1 MKPQER
7 SRPTING
14 ILDAL
19 ATRAGLTLSLV
30 GLALICFLAGVNV
43 ERSVKKLDDYQH
55 SYNDRLIRNGF
66 VSLSDIQRLLLSAQE
81 AVENGEFTA
90 EGELAFIQASDF
102 LFVRTKH
109 FRRTLLLGEPF
120 EPSEDAVRAMEAMLD
135 VSERAVATGL
145 VNVPGLWD
153 ELLATSDDARRK
165 LVIFLEEMA
174 RLQNALML
182 DQSRAVRE
190 QRTVVLASLLGL
202 TFVGIA
208 ALLLLRREVLG
219 RQARDRAE
227 RDVEFLAYFDK
238 LTELPNRAQFQS
250 RLDKSL
256 TKQEPIALILVDVDD
271 FKTINDT
278 YGHAAGD
285 TVLRH
290 VGKLLSA
297 QVENSDGFA
306 ARIGGDE
313 FAIVLP
319 TDDLDELTHK
329 CNGLLQEAR
338 KGLSYEGETFHVGLS
353 IGFATSTLLGQD
365 LSLSVD
371 TICRVADFALYS
383 SKSNGR
389 GRFTQYDKTLE
400 KRFLERQ
407 SMVDDLPHAIVE
419 GELAIYL
426 QPKVYLPDGD
436 PYGFEALVRWK
447 RDGRVVPP
455 DEFIKVA
462 EECGLIYEIDQY
474 VLRSA
479 TRLLA
484 EYNHDHQTDYSV
496 SVNLSAL
503 HFNARRIIGWVQE
516 ALNTSALAPD
526 LLTLEI
532 TETAELRDWQEA
544 QSIMSE
550 LRKLGTKISIDDF
563 GTGYSSLGYLRST
576 VVDEVKIDRSIIDRI
591 ETCDKARFL
600 LDGVLD
606 MASNLG
612 LVVVVE
618 GVESP
623 EQAKTLGHMGAPCAQ
638 GFLFGRPVPA
648 EQALG
653 GLPRVAGEA
662 EVGYSR
668 RANERG

>member
-1 MKPQER
+1 MAPQER

-19 ATRAGLTLSLV
+19 ATRVGLTLSLV

-81 AVENGEFTA
+81 AVEKGEFTA
-90 EGELAFIQASDF
+90 EGEQAFIQASDF

-120 EPSEDAVRAMEAMLD
+120 APSEDAVSAMEAMLD

-153 ELLATSDDARRK
+153 ELLATSDDTRRK

-256 TKQEPIALILVDVDD
+256 TKHEPVALILVDVDD

-297 QVENSDGFA
+297 QVEASDGFA

-319 TDDLDELTHK
+319 TDDLDELTRK
-329 CNGLLQEAR
+329 CNRLLQEAR

-365 LSLSVD
+365 LSPSVD

-389 GRFTQYDKTLE
+389 GRFTQYDETLE

-407 SMVDDLPHAIVE
+407 SMVDDLPHAIAE

-426 QPKVYLPDGD
+426 QPKVYLPNGT

-447 RDGRVVPP
+447 RNGRVVPP

-462 EECGLIYEIDQY
+462 EECGLIYEIDRY

-484 EYNHDHQTDYSV
+484 EYNHAHQTAYSV

-503 HFNARRIIGWVQE
+503 HFNSRRIIGWVEE
-516 ALNTSALAPD
+516 ALNTSDLAPG
-526 LLTLEI
+526 LITLEI

-550 LRKLGTKISIDDF
+550 LRELGTKISIDDF

-618 GVESP
+618 GVENSA
-623 EQAKTLGHMGAPCAQ
+623 QAKTLDHMGAARAQ
-638 GFLFGRPVPA
+638 GFLFGHPVPA

-653 GLPRVAGEA
+653 GLPHVAGDA
-662 EVGYSR
+662 EVGYDR